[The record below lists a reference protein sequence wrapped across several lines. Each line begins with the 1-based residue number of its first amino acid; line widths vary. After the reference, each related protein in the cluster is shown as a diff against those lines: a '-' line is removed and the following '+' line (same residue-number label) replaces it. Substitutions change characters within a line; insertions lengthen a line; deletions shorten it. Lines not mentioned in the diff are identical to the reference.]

1 MLVPYLGE
9 KSRLSNFIVP
19 HIPTNIKTY
28 VEPFGG
34 AYGIFFSLKFT
45 NFLNTNFIYNDLNP
59 LNYNLFNQLRFNSD
73 FINQIKDIKVDKN
86 YYLDCLSDL
95 DNSDLFI
102 SAKNWLITLCSSK
115 MNKIGEDSWCGD
127 SEFEIF
133 KLKFKAYKYLIDKI
147 ESILNLDYKDVFDI
161 YDSPDTFFYLD
172 PPYKGKES
180 YYINHDF
187 CDKSHLELK
196 MRLDKIKGR
205 FLLSYWYFDGL
216 EDLYSG
222 YKIEKKKTF
231 LGTEYLIKN
240 Y

>member
-1 MLVPYLGE
+1 
-9 KSRLSNFIVP
+9 
-19 HIPTNIKTY
+19 
-28 VEPFGG
+28 
-34 AYGIFFSLKFT
+34 
-45 NFLNTNFIYNDLNP
+45 
-59 LNYNLFNQLRFNSD
+59 
-73 FINQIKDIKVDKN
+73 
-86 YYLDCLSDL
+86 
-95 DNSDLFI
+95 
-102 SAKNWLITLCSSK
+102 

-147 ESILNLDYKDVFDI
+147 ESISNLDYKDVFDI

-196 MRLDKIKGR
+196 MRLDKLSGR
-205 FLLSYWYFDGL
+205 FLLSYWHFDGL